1 MLVLL
6 RKVDKKHKLE
16 PNYEGPYRVI
26 GIEKPN
32 LLLKKLNPDGTE
44 FEAHMDRCKPYFQRE
59 VEERNEPGNEIKTR
73 ALGDP
78 NLEESDDESED
89 EKTAIAFL
97 RTSDTDEEST
107 NDAFDEPLFLMEIQI
122 DGNTILAYIDFSENY
137 EPSII
142 PRNRVQAHLEI
153 YSGGQKPYITAWL
166 FEEELQIFVEEGT
179 DRPYIGSEMKRLLRQ
194 NGKITAENDMAM
206 FWNSFDERGQTWD
219 EMIMP
224 IVESR
229 DQSSPTQPPIL
240 VSISSDESAEEASEA
255 GNQLK
260 QQQRPVRPQDGRLH
274 EFSMKEVRVLSTTDE
289 KAKESIREKEIQELK
304 QKLLLLEAEKASDVR
319 KAAKAQRE
327 AEERAKRESEE
338 KAQKEAEAKAKSNL
352 RAPSEI
358 SLCED
363 ELEWEEAEKKAMEE
377 GREEIRKIV
386 REAEEKAKK
395 EAEAKAQ
402 REAEERAKRE
412 AEERAKLESE
422 EKAQKEAEA
431 KAKRNLRAPSEI
443 SLCSRRGPTP
453 IPCWNRYKKRPRF
466 VSPIRNISPV
476 RTRQSTVGTQTTNA
490 WPSCTGDV
498 VEQMQLMKTKLDELI
513 AALKK
518 KEEEKN
524 TGNNEQIGEKEEQ
537 QKENG
542 K

>member
-1 MLVLL
+1 MSRHEAFIPEKA
-6 RKVDKKHKLE
+6 RK
-16 PNYEGPYRVI
+16 
-26 GIEKPN
+26 
-32 LLLKKLNPDGTE
+32 
-44 FEAHMDRCKPYFQRE
+44 
-59 VEERNEPGNEIKTR
+59 
-73 ALGDP
+73 
-78 NLEESDDESED
+78 
-89 EKTAIAFL
+89 
-97 RTSDTDEEST
+97 
-107 NDAFDEPLFLMEIQI
+107 
-122 DGNTILAYIDFSENY
+122 
-137 EPSII
+137 
-142 PRNRVQAHLEI
+142 
-153 YSGGQKPYITAWL
+153 
-166 FEEELQIFVEEGT
+166 
-179 DRPYIGSEMKRLLRQ
+179 
-194 NGKITAENDMAM
+194 
-206 FWNSFDERGQTWD
+206 
-219 EMIMP
+219 
-224 IVESR
+224 SR
-229 DQSSPTQPPIL
+229 DQSSPTPPPIL

-304 QKLLLLEAEKASDVR
+304 QKLLLLEAEKASDAR
-319 KAAKAQRE
+319 KAAKAKKEAEKRAKKEAEARVKREMEAKARKEAEEKAKKEAEAKAQRE
-327 AEERAKRESEE
+327 AEERAK
-338 KAQKEAEAKAKSNL
+338 KEAEAKAK
-352 RAPSEI
+352 
-358 SLCED
+358 
-363 ELEWEEAEKKAMEE
+363 
-377 GREEIRKIV
+377 
-386 REAEEKAKK
+386 REAEERAKK

-412 AEERAKLESE
+412 AEERAKRESE

-431 KAKRNLRAPSEI
+431 KAKNNLRAPSEI
-443 SLCSRRGPTP
+443 SLCEDELEWEEAEKKVLNILKKSSEIAKKKEEKKGEEKVARGIIRRKLTVKEKEEKAKKDSSEAAKRAENNAIEEGREEIRKIVREAEEEAKTKNEKIGERGPLIGENSKKLILDTMEQEYVPGKVVGYIEDPREEKEEEWDMARALKNRSKEDEVRIKKREQREEGWKELISGERKAKGRERPKLVEKFVKNLLGPAENDVSRNPGIPPPEGSRRGPTP

-518 KEEEKN
+518 REEEKN
-524 TGNNEQIGEKEEQ
+524 NGNNEQIGEKEEQ